1 MWVVHVGGSCR
12 WFMWVV
18 HVGGSCGWFMW
29 VVHVKRRLNT
39 IDDKEGATLVV
50 IAGTTRG
57 DKVIDVVIVTGSI
70 LQVKHNNIILKKL
83 VQ

>member
-1 MWVVHVGGSCR
+1 VD
-12 WFMWVV
+12 
-18 HVGGSCGWFMW
+18 
-29 VVHVKRRLNT
+29 RRLNT

-57 DKVIDVVIVTGSI
+57 DKGNRRGGWTINGVIGTGSI